1 MSEEEI
7 KNLKMRIYELTNK
20 NNVLQ
25 QENSNLQARVSELYS
40 WTQQAQIAFQE
51 KENLTQNL
59 QNQILQLQQTEEQ
72 RKLNRGEM
80 TIDQLY
86 EQNQQLEVQNRELS
100 ENYNQYTEIIEEIYI
115 SSNLD
120 PKLVSKVENVLRN
133 GKDPNKLLLIEMK
146 KNPSASYS
154 DLARATGLREQQV
167 KIAADKLRRKG
178 LIKEFGSGQGITF
191 AKSQV
196 LTVTDLS
203 DWKGIS
209 DPKNLFN
216 ALIEYVKVSDSNI
229 KISDALKEFRDILTS
244 LIGTPGYMYEI
255 SKSITDF
262 RVRMQDKDELT
273 RRVIIWMEKWESS
286 MKGVETYGTSID
298 EPSSWD
304 PNISP
309 DELFSSMRR
318 FIRRGNNTEIS
329 MALEKIRDILH
340 EQHGHALFLVE
351 IAREASKW
359 KLSRQDKN
367 ELQNKLKDWNN
378 KANQK

>member
-7 KNLKMRIYELTNK
+7 RNLKMRIYELTNA

-25 QENSNLQARVSELYS
+25 QENSNLQTRVSELYS
-40 WTQQAQIAFQE
+40 WTQQAQVAFQE
-51 KENLTQNL
+51 KENLVQNL
-59 QNQILQLQQTEEQ
+59 ESQIHQLQQMEEQ

-86 EQNQQLEVQNRELS
+86 KQNQQLEVQNRELL
-100 ENYNQYTEIIEEIYI
+100 ENYNHYTDIIEEIYI

-120 PKLVSKVENVLRN
+120 PQIISKIENTLRK
-133 GKDPNKLLLIEMK
+133 GKDPKTLLLIEMK

-154 DLARATGLREQQV
+154 DLASVTGLREQQV

-178 LIKEFGSGQGITF
+178 LIKEFGSGKGITF

-196 LTVTDLS
+196 LTVTDIS
-203 DWKGIS
+203 NWKGII
-209 DPKNLFN
+209 DPKKLFN

-229 KISDALKEFRDILTS
+229 QISDALKEFRDILTS

-255 SKSITDF
+255 SKNITEF
-262 RVRMQDKDELT
+262 RMRMQDKNELT
-273 RRVIIWMEKWESS
+273 RRIIIWMEKWESS
-286 MKGVETYGTSID
+286 IKGVETYGTTID
-298 EPSSWD
+298 DPSSWD
-304 PNISP
+304 PNFSS
-309 DELFSSMRR
+309 DELFSSMKR
-318 FIRRGNNTEIS
+318 FIAKGNNTEIS

-359 KLSRQDKN
+359 KLSPQDKT

-378 KANQK
+378 KSSQR

>member
-7 KNLKMRIYELTNK
+7 RNLKMRIYELTNA

-25 QENSNLQARVSELYS
+25 QENSNLQTRVSELYS
-40 WTQQAQIAFQE
+40 WTQQAQVAFQE
-51 KENLTQNL
+51 KENLVQNL
-59 QNQILQLQQTEEQ
+59 ESQIHQLQQMEEQ
-72 RKLNRGEM
+72 RKLNRGEK

-86 EQNQQLEVQNRELS
+86 KQNQQLEVQNRELL
-100 ENYNQYTEIIEEIYI
+100 ENYNHYTDIIEEIYI

-120 PKLVSKVENVLRN
+120 PQIISKIENTLRK
-133 GKDPNKLLLIEMK
+133 GKDPKTLLLIEMK

-154 DLARATGLREQQV
+154 DLASVTGLREQQV

-178 LIKEFGSGQGITF
+178 LIKEFGSGKGITF

-196 LTVTDLS
+196 LTVTDIS
-203 DWKGIS
+203 NWKGII
-209 DPKNLFN
+209 DPKKLFN

-229 KISDALKEFRDILTS
+229 QISDALKEFRDILTS

-255 SKSITDF
+255 SKNITEF
-262 RVRMQDKDELT
+262 RMRMQDKNELT
-273 RRVIIWMEKWESS
+273 RRIIIWMEKWESS
-286 MKGVETYGTSID
+286 IKGVETYGTTID
-298 EPSSWD
+298 DPSSWD
-304 PNISP
+304 PNFSS
-309 DELFSSMRR
+309 DELFSSMKR
-318 FIRRGNNTEIS
+318 FIAKGNNTEIS

-359 KLSRQDKN
+359 KLSPQDKT

-378 KANQK
+378 KSSQR

>member
-7 KNLKMRIYELTNK
+7 RNLKMRIYELTNA

-25 QENSNLQARVSELYS
+25 QENSNLQTRVSELYS
-40 WTQQAQIAFQE
+40 WTQQAQVAFQE
-51 KENLTQNL
+51 KENLVQNL
-59 QNQILQLQQTEEQ
+59 ESQIHQLQQMEEQ

-86 EQNQQLEVQNRELS
+86 KQNQQLEVQNRELL
-100 ENYNQYTEIIEEIYI
+100 ENYNHYTDIIEEIYI

-120 PKLVSKVENVLRN
+120 PQIISKIENTLRK
-133 GKDPNKLLLIEMK
+133 GKDPKTLLLIEMK

-154 DLARATGLREQQV
+154 DLASVTGLREQQV
-167 KIAADKLRRKG
+167 KISADKLRRKG
-178 LIKEFGSGQGITF
+178 LIKEFGSGKGITF

-196 LTVTDLS
+196 LTVTDIS
-203 DWKGIS
+203 NWKGII
-209 DPKNLFN
+209 DPKKLFN

-229 KISDALKEFRDILTS
+229 QISDALKEFRDILTS

-255 SKSITDF
+255 SKNITEF
-262 RVRMQDKDELT
+262 RMRMQDKNELT
-273 RRVIIWMEKWESS
+273 RRIIIWMEKWESS
-286 MKGVETYGTSID
+286 IKGVETYGTTID
-298 EPSSWD
+298 DPSSWD
-304 PNISP
+304 PNFSS
-309 DELFSSMRR
+309 DELFSSMKR
-318 FIRRGNNTEIS
+318 FIAKGNNTEIS

-359 KLSRQDKN
+359 KLSPQDKT

-378 KANQK
+378 KSSQR

>member
-1 MSEEEI
+1 
-7 KNLKMRIYELTNK
+7 MRIYELTNA

-25 QENSNLQARVSELYS
+25 QENSNLQTRVSELYS
-40 WTQQAQIAFQE
+40 WTQQAQVAFQE
-51 KENLTQNL
+51 KENLVQNL
-59 QNQILQLQQTEEQ
+59 ESQIHQLQQMEEQ
-72 RKLNRGEM
+72 RKLNRGEK

-86 EQNQQLEVQNRELS
+86 KQNQQLEVQNRELL
-100 ENYNQYTEIIEEIYI
+100 ENYNHYTDIIEEIYI

-120 PKLVSKVENVLRN
+120 PQIISKIENTLRK
-133 GKDPNKLLLIEMK
+133 GKDPKTLLLIEMK

-154 DLARATGLREQQV
+154 DLASVTGLREQQV

-178 LIKEFGSGQGITF
+178 LIKEFGSGKGITF

-196 LTVTDLS
+196 LTVTDIS
-203 DWKGIS
+203 NWKGII
-209 DPKNLFN
+209 DPKKLFN

-229 KISDALKEFRDILTS
+229 QISDALKEFRDILTS

-255 SKSITDF
+255 SKNITEF
-262 RVRMQDKDELT
+262 RMRMQDKNELT
-273 RRVIIWMEKWESS
+273 RRIIIWMEKWESS
-286 MKGVETYGTSID
+286 IKGVETYGTTID
-298 EPSSWD
+298 DPSSWD
-304 PNISP
+304 PNFSS
-309 DELFSSMRR
+309 DELFSSMKR
-318 FIRRGNNTEIS
+318 FIAKGNNTEIS

-359 KLSRQDKN
+359 KLSPQDKT

-378 KANQK
+378 KSSQR